1 MEKQIM
7 IKHSYSDRT
16 LKIKN
21 TISYLEL
28 FVDSLSDKIVI
39 NCCLNASQS
48 KIIDEIMRLKHS
60 GIVDSINLEIDKK
73 HYNFN
78 ITTSMD
84 NVIHIL
90 SLIENYELNVM
101 IYCNGIKMF
110 INDND
115 GDFIII
121 NSNHGKYSMIKNKN
135 KKHKFANYFHKQKRY
150 FKLEGV

>member
-135 KKHKFANYFHKQKRY
+135 N
-150 FKLEGV
+150 

>member
-39 NCCLNASQS
+39 NCCLNANQS
-48 KIIDEIMRLKHS
+48 EIIDEIMRLKHS
-60 GIVDSINLEIDKK
+60 GIVGSINLEIDKK

-135 KKHKFANYFHKQKRY
+135 N
-150 FKLEGV
+150 

>member
-7 IKHSYSDRT
+7 IKHPYSDRT

-21 TISYLEL
+21 IFSCLKL

-39 NCCLNASQS
+39 NCYLNVNQS
-48 KIIDEIMRLKHS
+48 KIIDEIMCLKHS
-60 GIVDSINLEIDKK
+60 GIVDSINSEINKK

-121 NSNHGKYSMIKNKN
+121 NSNHEKYSIIRNKN
-135 KKHKFANYFHKQKRY
+135 N
-150 FKLEGV
+150 

>member
-39 NCCLNASQS
+39 NCCLNANQS

-135 KKHKFANYFHKQKRY
+135 N
-150 FKLEGV
+150 

>member
-135 KKHKFANYFHKQKRY
+135 D
-150 FKLEGV
+150 

>member
-16 LKIKN
+16 LKIEN

-28 FVDSLSDKIVI
+28 FVNSLSDKIVI
-39 NCCLNASQS
+39 NCCLNANQS

-78 ITTSMD
+78 ITISID

-121 NSNHGKYSMIKNKN
+121 NSNHEKYSIIKNKN
-135 KKHKFANYFHKQKRY
+135 N
-150 FKLEGV
+150 

>member
-39 NCCLNASQS
+39 NCCLNANQS
-48 KIIDEIMRLKHS
+48 KIIDEIMHLKRS
-60 GIVDSINLEIDKK
+60 GIVDSINSEIDKK

-78 ITTSMD
+78 ITTGMD
-84 NVIHIL
+84 NVIHVL
-90 SLIENYELNVM
+90 NLIENYELNVM

-121 NSNHGKYSMIKNKN
+121 NSNHVKYSMIKNKN
-135 KKHKFANYFHKQKRY
+135 N
-150 FKLEGV
+150 

>member
-39 NCCLNASQS
+39 NCCLNANQS
-48 KIIDEIMRLKHS
+48 KIIDEIMRLKHL
-60 GIVDSINLEIDKK
+60 GVVDSINSETDKK

-101 IYCNGIKMF
+101 IYCNDIKMF

-135 KKHKFANYFHKQKRY
+135 N
-150 FKLEGV
+150 

>member
-16 LKIKN
+16 LKIEN

-39 NCCLNASQS
+39 NCCLNANQS

-78 ITTSMD
+78 ITISMD

-121 NSNHGKYSMIKNKN
+121 NSNHEKYSIIKNKN
-135 KKHKFANYFHKQKRY
+135 N
-150 FKLEGV
+150 

>member
-39 NCCLNASQS
+39 NCCLNANQS

-60 GIVDSINLEIDKK
+60 GIVDSINSKIDKK

-78 ITTSMD
+78 ITTGMD
-84 NVIHIL
+84 NVLHIL

-121 NSNHGKYSMIKNKN
+121 NSNHGKYSMIKNIN
-135 KKHKFANYFHKQKRY
+135 N
-150 FKLEGV
+150 